1 MSKDMGW
8 MVEDLLEGRVR
19 EAHLTTR
26 SDFMEAFKGQTIVDY
41 GKVDGTFEDQ
51 DAYRFDFA
59 NGTRLDM
66 QADPF
71 SDMDVDQSRKILGRK
86 IAEVRWSRTVDADYR
101 DHVLRLDV
109 TFEDG
114 EDWGIFE
121 AVGPKMVDLT
131 GLMTKVETTD

>member
-1 MSKDMGW
+1 MSEDMGW

-26 SDFMEAFKGQTIVDY
+26 SDFTEAFKGQTIVDY
-41 GKVDGTFEDQ
+41 GKIAGTFEEQ

-86 IAEVRWSRTVDADYR
+86 VAEVRWSRTVGADYQ

-121 AVGPKMVDLT
+121 AEGPKRVDLT

>member
-131 GLMTKVETTD
+131 GLMTKAETTD

>member
-26 SDFMEAFKGQTIVDY
+26 SDFMEEFKGQTIVDY
-41 GKVDGTFEDQ
+41 GKVAGTFEES
-51 DAYRFDFA
+51 DAYRFDFD

-71 SDMDVDQSRKILGRK
+71 SDMDVDQSRKILGRR
-86 IAEVRWSRTVDADYR
+86 IAEVRRSRTVDADYQ

-121 AVGPKMVDLT
+121 AEGPKMVDLT